1 MKKYARSIFL
11 ILCAVFIS
19 CSSSGIEKSRTKKII
34 AMSPGIVETLFFLG
48 SGNDII
54 GTAGH
59 CSYPEAAKKI
69 PVVGGISELN
79 YEFVLT
85 AKPDAVFLMPSQ
97 DHTAHKLDQLGIR
110 SVTVPQ
116 ESLEDILN
124 SFVVI
129 GKELGKEKR
138 ASVIKDSLGLV
149 LNLYRK
155 PADSLKVLISVG
167 REYGSRVSYI
177 YSNGRNGFLND
188 IVNLLGHQNI
198 LKTSIP
204 YPKISTEAIMALN
217 PDIILDLVPDTDM
230 PEITKLIDDWE
241 FFKNTEA
248 WKYERIY
255 IITGSHTTVPGPRIF
270 DFIKDLKEKGL

>member
-1 MKKYARSIFL
+1 MIKYAQFIL
-11 ILCAVFIS
+11 IIMCLLLIS
-19 CSSSGIEKSRTKKII
+19 CTAPVAERNKSGKII

-48 SGNDII
+48 SGDDII
-54 GTAGH
+54 GTSGH
-59 CSYPEAAKKI
+59 CSYPEAAKEI

-97 DHTAHKLDQLGIR
+97 DHITQKLDKFGIK

-124 SFVVI
+124 SFLVI
-129 GKELGKEKR
+129 GKQLGKEKR
-138 ASVIKDSLGLV
+138 ASAIKDSLELV
-149 LNLYRK
+149 LNSYRK
-155 PADSLKVLISVG
+155 PAGQLKVLISAG

-188 IVNLLGHQNI
+188 IITLLGHENV
-198 LKTSIP
+198 LETSIP
-204 YPKISTEAIMALN
+204 YPKIGTEAIMALN
-217 PDIILDLVPDTDM
+217 PDIILDLVPDTNM
-230 PEITKLIDDWE
+230 PDVTKLLDDWE

-248 WKYERIY
+248 WKNGRIY
-255 IITGSHTTVPGPRIF
+255 IIGGSHTTVPGPRIF
-270 DFIKDLKEKGL
+270 DFIKELKEKGL

>member
-1 MKKYARSIFL
+1 MIKYAQFTVIILVL
-11 ILCAVFIS
+11 ILIS
-19 CSSSGIEKSRTKKII
+19 CTAPVIERNKSGKII
-34 AMSPGIVETLFFLG
+34 GMSPGIVETLFFLG
-48 SGNDII
+48 AGDDII
-54 GTAGH
+54 GTSGH

-85 AKPDAVFLMPSQ
+85 AKPDVVFLMPSQ
-97 DHTAHKLDQLGIR
+97 DHIAQKLDKFRIK

-116 ESLEDILN
+116 ENLKDILN

-129 GKELGKEKR
+129 GIEIGKEKR
-138 ASVIKDSLGLV
+138 ASVIKDSLELV
-149 LNLYRK
+149 LNSYRK
-155 PADSLKVLISVG
+155 PVDRLKVLISVG

-188 IVNLLGHQNI
+188 IITLLGHENV
-198 LKTSIP
+198 LETSIP

-217 PDIILDLVPDTDM
+217 PDIILDMVPDM
-230 PEITKLIDDWE
+230 GKNNPSGLLEDWG

-248 WKYERIY
+248 WKNERIY
-255 IITGSHTTVPGPRIF
+255 IICGSHTTVPGPRIF
-270 DFIKDLKEKGL
+270 DFIKELKEKGL